1 MRWDEIRVRWDLITP
16 IVGIRLEAKGV
27 TVCIRVEKEI
37 ENLSLRCPRK
47 DIDRSWI

>member
-1 MRWDEIRVRWDLITP
+1 MGWDEMRVRWDLITP

-37 ENLSLRCPRK
+37 ENLPLRCPRK